1 MKTTFKRRDFALAL
15 AAGSGAVVLGALSG
29 CTKPA
34 EPVPAASAPSS
45 GAANPPPANVSPIA
59 APNPAAVQG
68 KDYKRIKTAVPTD
81 TPKGKAEVLE
91 FFGYWCPHCNHF
103 APEFE
108 AWRKQ
113 APAELVFSMVPVAF
127 GDPNRQPLQRLYL
140 ALRDLNLLDALHMRA
155 FKAVH
160 EEKLPLFTNDAVIA
174 WAKSQKE
181 VNAEQFMQAYN
192 SFSMDAQMAK
202 ADQLTQDYEV
212 DGVPSFGVAGKYY
225 VDGTMAKSMAR
236 ATQIATM
243 LALQEA
249 KA

>member
-1 MKTTFKRRDFALAL
+1 MNRRQFAMTG
-15 AAGSGAVVLGALSG
+15 AAGAVAALGVTGFVALPAGAQQAGAVQSSEYRTLK
-29 CTKPA
+29 T
-34 EPVPAASAPSS
+34 PVPT
-45 GAANPPPANVSPIA
+45 IA
-59 APNPAAVQG
+59 G
-68 KDYKRIKTAVPTD
+68 
-81 TPKGKAEVLE
+81 KGKGELIE

-160 EEKLPLFTNDAVIA
+160 EDKLPLFTNEAVIA

-181 VNAEQFMQAYN
+181 VNGEQFVQAYN
-192 SFSMDAQMAK
+192 SFSMDAQIAK
-202 ADQLTQDYEV
+202 ADQLTQDYDV

-225 VDGTMAKSMAR
+225 VDGTMAKGMAR
-236 ATQIATM
+236 AMQIATM

>member
-1 MKTTFKRRDFALAL
+1 MKTTIKRRDFALAL
-15 AAGSGAVVLGALSG
+15 VAGSGAALLSA

-34 EPVPAASAPSS
+34 ESVAASAASPAS
-45 GAANPPPANVSPIA
+45 GAGHTPAAIGTATA
-59 APNPAAVQG
+59 APNPAAVEG
-68 KDYKRIKTAVPTD
+68 KDYKVLKKPLPTEV
-81 TPKGKAEVLE
+81 PKGKAEVLE

-160 EEKLPLFTNDAVIA
+160 EDKLPLFTNEAVIA

-181 VNAEQFMQAYN
+181 VNGEQFVQAYN
-192 SFSMDAQMAK
+192 SFSMDAQIAK
-202 ADQLTQDYEV
+202 ADQLTQDYDV

-225 VDGTMAKSMAR
+225 VDGTMAKGMAR